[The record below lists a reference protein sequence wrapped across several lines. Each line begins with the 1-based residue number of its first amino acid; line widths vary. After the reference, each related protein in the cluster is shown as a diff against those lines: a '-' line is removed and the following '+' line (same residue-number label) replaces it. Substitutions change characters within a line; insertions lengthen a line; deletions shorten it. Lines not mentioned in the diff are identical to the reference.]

1 MTRAVPPQQ
10 PALFEIALT
19 CHRTHHTRFLS
30 VYPGTDVAA
39 WLAEHMG
46 QPAPTT
52 PPKSTGKAKPK
63 KPAPDLPP
71 LKAKLYAAVAEQPG
85 TSREVA
91 TRTGKPVS
99 SVRGRLSEMT
109 TDGHLLCADGVYRV
123 AP

>member
-30 VYPGTDVAA
+30 VHPGTDVAA

-46 QPAPTT
+46 QPALT
-52 PPKSTGKAKPK
+52 KATSKPK
-63 KPAPDLPP
+63 RPAPVLPP

-85 TSREVA
+85 TSRDVA

-99 SVRGRLSEMT
+99 SVRGRLSEMAA
-109 TDGHLLCADGVYRV
+109 DGHLLCADGVYRV
-123 AP
+123 AS